1 MLGNARPGPE
11 PVPESS
17 PVMTAYK
24 VVVDGSNVATEGRSL
39 PSLGQLDE
47 AVRAFIDEHPQ
58 ADVLV
63 IVDTTFAHRISAPE
77 QPLFE
82 AAYAAGEII
91 CPPAGTIGRG
101 DSFILKVADKLG
113 ATIFSNDSFQEF
125 HGTYNWL
132 FEKGRLVGGKPVPGL
147 GWVFMDRT
155 PVRGPKS
162 REAVRDAKRTQARFG
177 SREASLP
184 MPVPKAPPPF
194 VISKS
199 SGEATQAAIAAALAE
214 PDVTLSIGEPRKG
227 KKKKGRDKRND
238 RDGAPRVERT
248 EAEKEQRRAE
258 KEARHDAERAARAD
272 REGAAE
278 GEEANGRR
286 KRRRKKG
293 AGGEGSIEPTNESL
307 VFITFIAEHT
317 IGSEIAGVVDSYS
330 SHGFYV
336 LAAGARCYVPLLGLA
351 ETMPR
356 SAKEVVQ
363 RGEEHQWIVRSF
375 DPPRRGI
382 ELALVGTPGALAK
395 GAEEEVAAAA
405 ISAVVDPTDTGSAA
419 PSKAK
424 GSRSRSAGTKATA
437 PRSPVRDVAVAP
449 ERELAA
455 VAPIALAPAVTPR
468 RSSRAQP
475 AGQELPT
482 KKTFARK
489 ATSSIKPGV
498 AAAKARAGG
507 AKAVSAVAKSGSA
520 PIKAESAPVKA
531 VSAPLKAAP
540 RKVSTSATFA
550 PPATDKPAVAEVRKA
565 PRKAAV
571 TTTKASVAA
580 QLVATPIPSVTLT
593 PVAQKAARKT
603 PVTPIKAAVTRK
615 PVASLKPTRAQPD
628 AAANP
633 PKSAAPGA
641 DAALARVVGVAKKAA
656 SPRTV
661 VAPKAPAA
669 AKRVASS
676 RATTQTKG
684 AATKKAATGSRVATP
699 VAKRGVTSK
708 PLAPALKAAAPRS
721 SSASKVNA
729 TSKSLATTKKP
740 AGAKRRS

>member
-1 MLGNARPGPE
+1 
-11 PVPESS
+11 
-17 PVMTAYK
+17 MTAYK

-184 MPVPKAPPPF
+184 MPFPKAPPPF

-214 PDVTLSIGEPRKG
+214 PDVTLLIGEPRKG
-227 KKKKGRDKRND
+227 KKKKGRDKRGD
-238 RDGAPRVERT
+238 RDGAPRAERT

-272 REGAAE
+272 RDEAAE
-278 GEEANGRR
+278 GEDASGRR

-293 AGGEGSIEPTNESL
+293 AGGEGSIEPTNDSL

-395 GAEEEVAAAA
+395 GAEEAMA
-405 ISAVVDPTDTGSAA
+405 PSAA
-419 PSKAK
+419 PVAVDLTDTASAAQSKAK
-424 GSRSRSAGTKATA
+424 VGRGRGAGTTGTA
-437 PRSPVRDVAVAP
+437 SKSAIPDVAVAP
-449 ERELAA
+449 ERQPAA
-455 VAPIALAPAVTPR
+455 IAPALTPR
-468 RSSRAQP
+468 RSSRAKP

-489 ATSSIKPGV
+489 ASSSAKPAV

-507 AKAVSAVAKSGSA
+507 AKAVSAVVKAGSA
-520 PIKAESAPVKA
+520 VVKDVSGPVRAALRTVSVPGTSAPAKA
-531 VSAPLKAAP
+531 VSA
-540 RKVSTSATFA
+540 VS
-550 PPATDKPAVAEVRKA
+550 EVRKA
-565 PRKAAV
+565 PRKAVVAP
-571 TTTKASVAA
+571 TKAAVAA
-580 QLVATPIPSVTLT
+580 QVVATPIPPATAT
-593 PVAQKAARKT
+593 PAVRKAARKT
-603 PVTPIKAAVTRK
+603 PVTPTKAAVTRK

-633 PKSAAPGA
+633 PKSAAPRAG
-641 DAALARVVGVAKKAA
+641 AALGRVVGVPKKAVA
-656 SPRTV
+656 PKTV
-661 VAPKAPAA
+661 VAPKPPAA
-669 AKRVASS
+669 AKRVPSS
-676 RATTQTKG
+676 KATTQTKG
-684 AATKKAATGSRVATP
+684 ASTKKAATGSKTATGSKVAATP
-699 VAKRGVTSK
+699 VAKRAATSK
-708 PLAPALKAAAPRS
+708 PLAPVLEAAAPS
-721 SSASKVNA
+721 TSSASNVKA
-729 TSKSLATTKKP
+729 APKRLATTKR
-740 AGAKRRS
+740 AAVAKKSS